1 MGRLL
6 VFYKEGFITN
16 DGNPE
21 LGTAEFDYK
30 RSKIVLNFDNDSEDS
45 YLFKK
50 WNSIYNSKEFI
61 ELEDI
66 TGNKHRFHRDSYLGS
81 VMARTIKMNSGQS
94 ILDLSYEDLKDDLEL
109 SPPCTQ

>member
-21 LGTAEFDYK
+21 LGTAEFNYK
-30 RSKIVLNFDNDSEDS
+30 ISKVVLNFNNDSEDS
-45 YLFKK
+45 KLFKK
-50 WNSIYNSKEFI
+50 WNSIYNSKKFI
-61 ELEDI
+61 KLKDI
-66 TGNKHRFHRDSYLGS
+66 NKDEHSFHRDSYLGS
-81 VMARTIKMNSGQS
+81 AMERTIKMNPGQS